1 MNKFIETVVNANDFK
16 DLDAY
21 KAHLYKQF
29 EENKHTI
36 LKVDK
41 EELSIGL
48 DNFKPE
54 FEIRFDYL
62 DKNDSKKRWLYVAK
76 VHECSVDGKI
86 MVDNKPCFYN
96 YQIAPDLKVFQT
108 KGHGS
113 ISNIAD
119 KEQKT
124 YKGYNFLI
132 DHEKK
137 TTTITLKS
145 VNINEF
151 TKAKENGTEMI
162 PYRETYEYQGT
173 NLYDIANDA
182 VARLSKI
189 E

>member
-1 MNKFIETVVNANDFK
+1 M
-16 DLDAY
+16 
-21 KAHLYKQF
+21 
-29 EENKHTI
+29 
-36 LKVDK
+36 
-41 EELSIGL
+41 
-48 DNFKPE
+48 
-54 FEIRFDYL
+54 
-62 DKNDSKKRWLYVAK
+62 
-76 VHECSVDGKI
+76 
-86 MVDNKPCFYN
+86 
-96 YQIAPDLKVFQT
+96 FQT
-108 KGHGS
+108 KGHGL

-173 NLYDIANDA
+173 NLYDIA
-182 VARLSKI
+182 KI
-189 E
+189 YLKRRKVKFFAFIPAMNYRGFTQKILN